1 MSITTTK
8 LTRWAGLS
16 AAAAGLLFIGVQVNH
31 PHLDA
36 EFATTTE
43 YTVRQTLKAVMAG
56 LSLVGITGMY
66 LRQVTQAGVL
76 GLIGYLVFGAGY
88 LIMISVEVIGAVV
101 LPTLARTEPGY
112 VNGIFAAVMGD
123 PVTSDIGLMQV
134 LNLASAVTFLGGG
147 LLFGVALF
155 RAKVLARWAAA
166 LLAVGSLSAFAL
178 PLLPMINDRLF
189 ALPIGA
195 AMIGLGYS
203 LWSGMRTTTILPGTL
218 AAPDAVAG
226 TPGSPV
232 RPEAA
237 HSAAAHRAD
246 AHRERAK

>member
-16 AAAAGLLFIGVQVNH
+16 AAAAGLLFIGVQINH

-43 YTVRQTLKAVMAG
+43 FSIRQSLKVLMAG

-88 LIMISVEVIGAVV
+88 LIMISIEIIGAVV
-101 LPTLARTEPGY
+101 LPTIARSEPGY
-112 VNGIFAAVMGD
+112 VNDIFATVMGD
-123 PVTSDIGLMQV
+123 PVAGDIGLMFG

-147 LLFGVALF
+147 LLFGIALF

-166 LLAVGSLSAFAL
+166 LLAAGSVATLAL
-178 PLLPMINDRLF
+178 PLLPQVNDRLF
-189 ALPIGA
+189 ALPIGVA
-195 AMIGLGYS
+195 LIGLGYS
-203 LWSGMRTTTILPGTL
+203 LWSGLRTRTARTMPV
-218 AAPDAVAG
+218 AV
-226 TPGSPV
+226 GSPV
-232 RPEAA
+232 QAEGT
-237 HSAAAHRAD
+237 
-246 AHRERAK
+246 K